1 MTPIIP
7 YPKCGQPMYR
17 AHRNMGGW
25 EVWRCQDEECDGK
38 REFKLDYRNIRRLE
52 MGKEAE
58 W

>member
-1 MTPIIP
+1 
-7 YPKCGQPMYR
+7 MYR
-17 AHRNMGGW
+17 AHRNVGGW